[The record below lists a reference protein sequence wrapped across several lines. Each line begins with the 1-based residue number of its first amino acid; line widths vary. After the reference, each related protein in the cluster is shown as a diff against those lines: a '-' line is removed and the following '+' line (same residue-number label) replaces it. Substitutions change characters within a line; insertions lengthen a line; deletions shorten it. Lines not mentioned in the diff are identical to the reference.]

1 MKTESTVMYVLRLAL
16 TLFVITAVVAA
27 ALAGVNSI
35 TKPAIEKLTAE
46 KTQQAIELVLPGGG
60 EEIEAPVMDLVSK
73 VYKGENGYAVEATP
87 GAVKEIERKRANEE
101 KLERERR
108 AAAETLAKQLKD
120 KLITLKVKCG
130 GQGRLYG
137 RITSAEIA
145 AALKEQH
152 AVEIDKRKIECEDI
166 RQVGEYAVSVTLYT
180 GVKTPMKVKVDS
192 L

>member
-1 MKTESTVMYVLRLAL
+1 MKVILLCDVKGSGKKDDIINVSDGYARNF
-16 TLFVITAVVAA
+16 LFP
-27 ALAGVNSI
+27 
-35 TKPAIEKLTAE
+35 KKW
-46 KTQQAIELVLPGGG
+46 
-60 EEIEAPVMDLVSK
+60 
-73 VYKGENGYAVEATP
+73 AVEATP

-108 AAAETLAKQLKD
+108 AAAEEVAKQLKD
-120 KLITLKVKCG
+120 KLIALKVKCG

-152 AVEIDKRKIECEDI
+152 GVDVDKRKIECEDI
-166 RQVGEYAVSVTLYT
+166 RQVGEYAVTVSLYT
-180 GVKTPMKVKVDS
+180 GVKAPMKVKVES

>member
-1 MKTESTVMYVLRLAL
+1 MKVILLCDVKGSGKKDDIINVSDGYARNF
-16 TLFVITAVVAA
+16 LFP
-27 ALAGVNSI
+27 
-35 TKPAIEKLTAE
+35 KKW
-46 KTQQAIELVLPGGG
+46 
-60 EEIEAPVMDLVSK
+60 
-73 VYKGENGYAVEATP
+73 AVEATP

-108 AAAETLAKQLKD
+108 AAAEEVAKQLKY
-120 KLITLKVKCG
+120 KMIGLKVKCV

-152 AVEIDKRKIECEDI
+152 GVDVDKRKIECEDI
-166 RQVGEYAVSVTLYT
+166 RQVGEYAITVILYT
-180 GVKTPMKVKVDS
+180 GVKTPMKVKVES

>member
-1 MKTESTVMYVLRLAL
+1 MKVILLCDVKGSGKKDDVINVSDGYARNF
-16 TLFVITAVVAA
+16 LFP
-27 ALAGVNSI
+27 
-35 TKPAIEKLTAE
+35 KKW
-46 KTQQAIELVLPGGG
+46 
-60 EEIEAPVMDLVSK
+60 
-73 VYKGENGYAVEATP
+73 AVEATP

-108 AAAETLAKQLKD
+108 AAAEELAKQLKD
-120 KLITLKVKCG
+120 KLISLKVKCG

-152 AVEIDKRKIECEDI
+152 SVDIDKRKIECEDI
-166 RQVGEYAVSVTLYT
+166 RQVGEYSVTVILYT
-180 GVKTPMKVKVDS
+180 GVKTPMKVKVES

>member
-1 MKTESTVMYVLRLAL
+1 MKVILLCDVKGSGKKDDIINVSDGYARNF
-16 TLFVITAVVAA
+16 LFP
-27 ALAGVNSI
+27 
-35 TKPAIEKLTAE
+35 KKW
-46 KTQQAIELVLPGGG
+46 
-60 EEIEAPVMDLVSK
+60 
-73 VYKGENGYAVEATP
+73 AVEATP

-108 AAAETLAKQLKD
+108 AAAEEVAKKLKD
-120 KLITLKVKCG
+120 KVIGLKVKSG

-152 AVEIDKRKIECEDI
+152 GVDVDKRKIECDDI
-166 RQVGEYAVSVTLYT
+166 RQVGEYAITVILYT
-180 GVKTPMKVKVDS
+180 GVKSPMKVQVEA